1 MLAQQDED
9 RTEQRRKARTDKKAA
24 QKNLQKGAGAGE
36 KRKAEDRWSHNSGRW
51 RWRPQTKESVDIV
64 LLYYMVSP
72 PVMSAASKRQR
83 GDGDQPTEEHME
95 TETGV
100 FGRSAPAKS
109 GQQGAAAPSQR
120 GSSEDKAEQRNDEC
134 SVFISN
140 LAYTLPEPED
150 QLRRLFEAC
159 GPLQNI
165 RPVFSNKGSFK
176 GYCYVQ
182 FESAASIPA
191 ALRLDRTQVE
201 GRPMFVSPCVD
212 KNRNPNFK
220 VDISFLFFLCPF

>member
-1 MLAQQDED
+1 
-9 RTEQRRKARTDKKAA
+9 
-24 QKNLQKGAGAGE
+24 
-36 KRKAEDRWSHNSGRW
+36 
-51 RWRPQTKESVDIV
+51 
-64 LLYYMVSP
+64 MVSP
-72 PVMSAASKRQR
+72 PIMSAASKRHR
-83 GDGDQPTEEHME
+83 GDGDQSTEEHMD
-95 TETGV
+95 TETPATGK
-100 FGRSAPAKS
+100 SAPANS

-120 GSSEDKAEQRNDEC
+120 RSEDKPEQRNDEC

-140 LAYTLPEPED
+140 LSYTLQEPEAK
-150 QLRRLFEAC
+150 LRALFEAC

-182 FESAASIPA
+182 FESAASVPA

-220 VDISFLFFLCPF
+220 VHCVSGMFVKVLVEKV